1 MYVVD
6 VTPSSEPVVGTTRE
20 LFRGHF
26 HFQQNGDQSF
36 DVFPDNQ
43 RFLMIQP
50 VPESRRELRVM
61 TGLHVPDL
69 KTLQVK

>member
-1 MYVVD
+1 MSRRA
-6 VTPSSEPVVGTTRE
+6 PSRVVGTARE

-43 RFLMIQP
+43 HFLMIQP
-50 VPESRRELRVM
+50 CPSRAASCA
-61 TGLHVPDL
+61 
-69 KTLQVK
+69 